1 MSIYKKCH
9 NNKIYISLIDR
20 NEIIGDINSVIIEDT
35 CIIKYIL
42 VKDGFRN
49 RGFGTLLLKKLIEH
63 CRECNINKIELDD
76 MSDNFGKNNNI
87 YLKNNF
93 QYVKDGFPEMILFL

>member
-1 MSIYKKCH
+1 MYKTCR

-42 VKDGFRN
+42 VKNGFRN
-49 RGFGTLLLKKLIEH
+49 RGFGTLLLKKLIAVFLDMVYGLRTE
-63 CRECNINKIELDD
+63 NK
-76 MSDNFGKNNNI
+76 
-87 YLKNNF
+87 
-93 QYVKDGFPEMILFL
+93 